1 MSPDLPRVVVVG
13 DQSSGK
19 TSVLEAVARARIFPR
34 GAGQMMTR
42 SPVKVTIMDGP
53 RHVATFPDAP
63 SWSLNVHYI
72 VILIY
77 RSFVIL
83 SSGLLK
89 EFKNRQRNFFIIFF
103 SPKTDHTIMNKLE
116 NFKFRGNH

>member
-63 SWSLNVHYI
+63 SWSLNCSLFYHFN
-72 VILIY
+72 LQK
-77 RSFVIL
+77 RFFCL
-83 SSGLLK
+83 PSGL
-89 EFKNRQRNFFIIFF
+89 F
-103 SPKTDHTIMNKLE
+103 
-116 NFKFRGNH
+116 